1 MIEVYGAGLRGP
13 LSSPPG
19 EPQHPGEQREP
30 WHSPRR
36 RSYYHARRDHLTIRR
51 LDVAARQTECP
62 VSKTERFRVHDR
74 KPVDGAP
81 KVTQAS
87 LNADRFAVV
96 HPQRAL
102 SSGTLAPKWVGV
114 ILAVAVVVS
123 CGLTDAEQRYNE
135 GVDASTAGRFDDAVA
150 LYSDAIEMDPELAVA
165 YVSRSDANLRLGR
178 PERAI
183 ADATSAIELQ
193 PDDVNLLA
201 QAHINRSAAL
211 GDRYE
216 EALADDQA
224 AIALQPD
231 DVNILAQAYLNLAV
245 DLNGLGRG
253 DEAAIALAPACELGI
268 EDPLC
273 PE

>member
-1 MIEVYGAGLRGP
+1 M
-13 LSSPPG
+13 
-19 EPQHPGEQREP
+19 
-30 WHSPRR
+30 
-36 RSYYHARRDHLTIRR
+36 
-51 LDVAARQTECP
+51 
-62 VSKTERFRVHDR
+62 
-74 KPVDGAP
+74 
-81 KVTQAS
+81 
-87 LNADRFAVV
+87 

-231 DVNILAQAYLNLAV
+231 DENILAQAYLNLAVDLIGLGRPEQAIDAATRAIELRPDDVNILAQAYVNRSAALGDRYEEALADDQAAIALQPDDVNILAQAYLNLAV